1 MRSGDTSDT
10 LTEDPQIAPRQ
21 RRILVADTDS
31 DSRIIVASIVAVL
44 GHLPVVVESG
54 EDALLESQNG
64 ELDLAILDYTI
75 PDIDGLK
82 ICSAIKAHRRG
93 DFIPVL
99 MLTERDTVRDK
110 VAALAG
116 GVDDYLTKPF
126 NYEELR
132 ARISAMLRI
141 RDLHHQLKLANQEL
155 QLAQERLIEQERQL
169 AVGQL
174 AGAAAHQL
182 GQPLSA
188 ILLNCFLIEQLPKG
202 DVKFG
207 GALEGIKRDVQRMA
221 EMINKLGQ
229 VRASE
234 REEYMPGGEILRFK

>member
-1 MRSGDTSDT
+1 
-10 LTEDPQIAPRQ
+10 
-21 RRILVADTDS
+21 
-31 DSRIIVASIVAVL
+31 L

-54 EDALLESQNG
+54 ERAIYESESG

-75 PDIDGLK
+75 PDINGLQL
-82 ICSAIKAHRRG
+82 CSSIKTNSSG
-93 DFIPVL
+93 QFLPVL

-110 VAALAG
+110 VAALAA

-132 ARISAMLRI
+132 ARINAMLRI
-141 RDLHHQLKLANQEL
+141 RDLNWQLNLAHHELKI
-155 QLAQERLIEQERQL
+155 AQGKLIERERQL

-188 ILLNCFLIEQLPKG
+188 ILLNTFLIEQLPK
-202 DVKFG
+202 DDAKFV
-207 GALEGIKRDVQRMA
+207 GALEAIKRDVQRMA
-221 EMINKLGQ
+221 EMIDKLRD

-234 REEYMPGGEILRFK
+234 REEYIHGSEILRLK

>member
-1 MRSGDTSDT
+1 M
-10 LTEDPQIAPRQ
+10 
-21 RRILVADTDS
+21 VADPDS

-54 EDALLESQNG
+54 EDALLESERS
-64 ELDLAILDYTI
+64 ELDLAILDFTI

-82 ICSAIKAHRRG
+82 ICSSIKFHRRG

-110 VAALAG
+110 VAALAA

-132 ARISAMLRI
+132 ARIHALLRI
-141 RDLHHQLKLANQEL
+141 RDLHHQLQLANQEL
-155 QLAQERLIEQERQL
+155 QLAQGRLIEHERQL

-202 DVKFG
+202 DLKFG
-207 GALEGIKRDVQRMA
+207 AALEGIKRDVQRMA
-221 EMINKLGQ
+221 EMIVKLGE

-234 REEYMPGGEILRFK
+234 REEYLNGGEILRLK